1 MLSRDSI
8 IVRNIKYIS
17 PKVKKIRKYTFIA
30 SSIIV
35 TGFMLFTLG
44 YYYHLSVNL
53 PPLKSI
59 MDYRPKI
66 ITEVYSNDGHLIG
79 EFYTERRK
87 VIPLEKMPKRLVQ
100 AFIAAEDS
108 RFYDH
113 KGLDFFGIFRALV
126 KNILVGEVVQG
137 GSTITQQVA
146 KSLLS
151 SERTLKRKTRE
162 AILSYRIESKLTKD
176 DIIFLYLNEIYLGH
190 GAYGVQAAAE
200 NYFRKDVNELNLA
213 EMATLA
219 GLPQAPSTYS
229 PFVSPELA
237 KERMFYVL
245 SRMVDEGYINI
256 VEATDAMNTDI
267 TVYPIADI
275 NNSSAPYFTEHV
287 RQYLEKTYGSRIL
300 FSEGLKVFTTLDVS
314 MQKMAQEA
322 LKKGLFDHD
331 KRQGYRGVAG
341 HLAPDEIKKFTASSK
356 DKSSPPLKIREGE
369 IYEGVV
375 ISINQKNKS
384 TTVSL
389 RGGVKGEI
397 PFKDMRWARKP
408 DPEVNYWQAY
418 IKDPSQAFQPGDVI
432 NVKVVNMKDKKG
444 MPVFSLYQEPVAQAA
459 LLSIDPSDGSIKVME
474 GGFDFKI
481 NRFNRAVQARRQPG
495 SSFKPIIYSAAL
507 DDGMTPE
514 TRIVDSPYVYVDSQ
528 RNFVWRP
535 QNYDGRFLGP
545 ISLKKALAQ
554 SRNIISIKLAKKV
567 GIRNVIDYARKLGI
581 KSELSPNLSLSLGS
595 SGLSL
600 LELTSAYTVFA
611 SGGKRHEPVFI
622 REIRDR
628 DGKLLDTDVKA
639 YFDDVNSYRDK
650 REEKKDKEESGG
662 KNGNNDIPPGYIISP
677 KTAYTMTTLLQ
688 GVVQEGTAKKAKVLN
703 RPVAGKTGTTDENRD
718 AWFIGFTP
726 DLVAGVWVG
735 FDDRKPLGRKETG
748 SRAALPIFID
758 FMQEVYKDKPA
769 QEFPIPQIMSER
781 RASSRLSSQ

>member
-1 MLSRDSI
+1 MFSRDSI

-17 PKVKKIRKYTFIA
+17 PKVKKIRKYTLIA
-30 SSIIV
+30 SAIII
-35 TGFMLFTLG
+35 TGFLLFTLG
-44 YYYHLSVNL
+44 YYYHLSINL

-66 ITEVYSNDGHLIG
+66 ITEVYSNDNHLIG

-87 VIPLEKMPKRLVQ
+87 VRPLDQIPKRLVQ
-100 AFIAAEDS
+100 AFISAEDG

-113 KGLDFFGIFRALV
+113 EGLDFFSIFRALI

-162 AILSYRIESKLTKD
+162 AILSYRIENKLTKD

-200 NYFRKDVNELNLA
+200 NYFRKDVSELNLA

-229 PFVSPELA
+229 PFVNPELSRQ
-237 KERMFYVL
+237 RMFYVL
-245 SRMVDEGYINI
+245 SRMVEEGFINI
-256 VEATDAMNTDI
+256 VEATDAMNTDLV
-267 TVYPIADI
+267 VYPIADI

-300 FSEGLKVFTTLDVS
+300 YSEGLKISTTLNIT
-314 MQKMAQEA
+314 MQKQAQAA

-331 KRQGYRGVAG
+331 KRQGYRGPLR
-341 HLAPDEIKKFTASSK
+341 HLEFDELKAFMAPPEKKS
-356 DKSSPPLKIREGE
+356 DLPLKVEAGK
-369 IYEGVV
+369 IYEGAV
-375 ISINQKNKS
+375 ISVSKKDKS

-389 RGGVKGEI
+389 KGGIKGEI
-397 PFKDMRWARKP
+397 PFKDIRWARKP
-408 DPEVNYWQAY
+408 DSEVNYYEAR
-418 IKDPSQAFQPGDVI
+418 IKNPSEAFQVGDVI
-432 NVKVVNMKDKKG
+432 KVKITGFKGKKRRAI
-444 MPVFSLYQEPVAQAA
+444 FSLHQEPIAQSA
-459 LLSIDPSDGSIKVME
+459 LLAIDPSDGAIKVME

-481 NRFNRAVQARRQPG
+481 NRFNRAIQARRQPG
-495 SSFKPIIYSAAL
+495 SSFKPVIYSAAI
-507 DDGMTPE
+507 DKGMTPE
-514 TRIVDSPYVYVDSQ
+514 SKIVDSPYVYVDSK

-535 QNYDGRFLGP
+535 QNYDGRFMGP
-545 ISLKKALAQ
+545 ITLKKALTL
-554 SRNIISIKLAKKV
+554 SRNIVSIRLAKKV
-567 GIRNVIDYARKLGI
+567 GIGNVIDYARKLGI
-581 KSELSPNLSLSLGS
+581 KSELSRNLSLSLGS

-600 LELTSAYTVFA
+600 LEITSAYTVFA
-611 SGGKRHEPVFI
+611 SGGKRNEPFFI
-622 REIRDR
+622 TEIRDR
-628 DGKLLDTDVKA
+628 NGKVIREKVNTDFNDETQFKA
-639 YFDDVNSYRDK
+639 AK
-650 REEKKDKEESGG
+650 KEEETNSEGEEPE
-662 KNGNNDIPPGYIISP
+662 KNDLPPGYVIP
-677 KTAYTMTTLLQ
+677 PQTAYTMTTLLQ
-688 GVVQEGTAKKAKVLN
+688 NVVQNGTGKKAKALN

-735 FDDRKPLGRKETG
+735 FDDRRSLGRRETG
-748 SRAALPIFID
+748 SRAALPVFVD
-758 FMQEVYKDKPA
+758 FMQEVYKDRPVE
-769 QEFPIPQIMSER
+769 EFPLPLRMKEPGQSPGTKP
-781 RASSRLSSQ
+781 